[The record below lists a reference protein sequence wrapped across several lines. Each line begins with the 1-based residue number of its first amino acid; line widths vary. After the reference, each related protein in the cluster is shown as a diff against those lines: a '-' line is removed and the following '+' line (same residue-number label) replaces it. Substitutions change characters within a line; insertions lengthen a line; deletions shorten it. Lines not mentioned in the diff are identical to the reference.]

1 MATQIVQQSAT
12 IPFPVRTSEIIGQQE
27 LALLCSLY
35 KRERQLAADIEA
47 AEESLLARLQSG
59 STVEAGTFQAEIKVT
74 ERRNVSWK
82 GVVIKKLGAAFAKR
96 VLAATRPDTY
106 TSLSIS

>member
-1 MATQIVQQSAT
+1 MASAILSAPAT
-12 IPFPVRTSEIIGQQE
+12 IPFPARTSETISQQE
-27 LALLCSLY
+27 LTLLLSLR
-35 KRERQLAADIEA
+35 KRERQLSDEIEA
-47 AEESLLARLQSG
+47 AEESLLGRLQSG
-59 STVEAGTFQAEIKVT
+59 ATVEHGTLQAEIKVT

-82 GVVIKKLGAAFAKR
+82 GVVEKRLGAAFAKR

>member
-1 MATQIVQQSAT
+1 MASA
-12 IPFPVRTSEIIGQQE
+12 ILSAPAVISFPVQIPEKISQQE
-27 LALLCSLY
+27 LTLLLSLR
-35 KRERQLAADIEA
+35 KRERQFADEIKA

-59 STVEAGTFQAEIKVT
+59 STVESGTLQAEIKVT

-82 GVVIKKLGAAFAKR
+82 SVVEKKLGAAFAKR

-106 TSLSIS
+106 TSLAIS

>member
-1 MATQIVQQSAT
+1 MATQTISVPAP
-12 IPFPVRTSEIIGQQE
+12 IPFRVRTSETISQQE
-27 LALLCSLY
+27 LTLLLSLR
-35 KRERQLAADIEA
+35 KRERQLTDEIKA

-59 STVEAGTFQAEIKVT
+59 STVESGTLQAEIKVT

-82 GVVIKKLGAAFAKR
+82 SVVVKKLGAAFATR